1 MCNLN
6 DENMKKSAPKDL
18 YRHFGI
24 TAEAVVQAV
33 QEVLTAHPLAA

>member
-1 MCNLN
+1 MN
-6 DENMKKSAPKDL
+6 KSDPKDL
-18 YRHFGI
+18 HRHFDI